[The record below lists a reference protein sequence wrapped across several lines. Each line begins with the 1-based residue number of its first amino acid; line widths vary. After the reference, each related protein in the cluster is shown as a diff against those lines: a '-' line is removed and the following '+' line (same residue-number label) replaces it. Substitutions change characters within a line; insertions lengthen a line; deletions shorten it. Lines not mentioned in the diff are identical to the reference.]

1 MIIFRILACKVWLSS
16 EFRFAKLDYLQN
28 SDLQNLIIFRIL
40 VQWTLLMPKKGK
52 EKYGRLRMKI
62 FLQYRRLL
70 HFNIIVFL
78 YWSVMAAGLLYLS
91 THNYIFIFQRKHGR
105 LHIKKLQYRRL
116 CNYTSMNVVLLSIG
130 DGSGALQHTIIF
142 MYYIIITIWVKEL
155 HKEMCFYFR

>member
-1 MIIFRILACKVWLSS
+1 MNSITSEFRFVKLDYLQNSGLQSWLSS

-40 VQWTLLMPKKGK
+40 VQWTLLMPKEEKK
-52 EKYGRLRMKI
+52 KYGRLRMKT

-130 DGSGALQHTIIF
+130 DGSGPSRSYNIQSYLCII
-142 MYYIIITIWVKEL
+142 
-155 HKEMCFYFR
+155 

>member
-40 VQWTLLMPKKGK
+40 VQWTLLMPKKEK
-52 EKYGRLRMKI
+52 KKYGRLRMKI

-91 THNYIFIFQRKHGR
+91 PHNYIFIFQRKHGR
-105 LHIKKLQYRRL
+105 LHIKNCNIDVSAIILVWMLSFCRSVMAVGPYNIQSYL
-116 CNYTSMNVVLLSIG
+116 CIL
-130 DGSGALQHTIIF
+130 
-142 MYYIIITIWVKEL
+142 
-155 HKEMCFYFR
+155 